1 MESGDII
8 SGSELDMSVLALCA
22 VRLDTNTSAERFIQ
36 LIDDVVKAA
45 KEEQILDQTF
55 GDR

>member
-1 MESGDII
+1 MKSGDII
-8 SGSELDMSVLALCA
+8 SELDMSVLALA
-22 VRLDTNTSAERFIQ
+22 LVRDTNTSAERFIQ

-45 KEEQILDQTF
+45 KEEEILDQTF

>member
-1 MESGDII
+1 MKCII